1 MSVFVLHDFSG
12 FPYIRLPAYPIDFSA
27 AVVIVAIVCRSCH
40 SIAGPCATGR
50 RCVSLPHGERTSFT
64 HFQTCAA
71 ERSKDK
77 ERSDA
82 RPKEACRRY
91 RRNRN
96 AEIQPNHNRVRIG
109 KELPVAAEG
118 AVCCLSIYLLLL
130 VLATD
135 AAAQTNMGTV
145 VLGSSSNSPTAVTVP
160 ITVTGTV
167 NAVAVVTQ
175 GAASKDFVVGSG
187 GSCAGGTFSSLP
199 ASCTVN
205 VTFAPKFSGAR
216 LARWCFIAAAM
227 ACWERPT

>member
-1 MSVFVLHDFSG
+1 MLDL
-12 FPYIRLPAYPIDFSA
+12 RKLA
-27 AVVIVAIVCRSCH
+27 AVT
-40 SIAGPCATGR
+40 AGTAMPK
-50 RCVSLPHGERTSFT
+50 SS
-64 HFQTCAA
+64 QTTIESA
-71 ERSKDK
+71 S
-77 ERSDA
+77 
-82 RPKEACRRY
+82 
-91 RRNRN
+91 
-96 AEIQPNHNRVRIG
+96 G
-109 KELPVAAEG
+109 KNFRWLLKALF
-118 AVCCLSIYLLLL
+118 CCLSIYLLLL

-216 LARWCFIAAAM
+216 LGAVVLYSSSNGVLGTAYLTGYGSGGWRWNCVYHRFQYGS
-227 ACWERPT
+227 PL